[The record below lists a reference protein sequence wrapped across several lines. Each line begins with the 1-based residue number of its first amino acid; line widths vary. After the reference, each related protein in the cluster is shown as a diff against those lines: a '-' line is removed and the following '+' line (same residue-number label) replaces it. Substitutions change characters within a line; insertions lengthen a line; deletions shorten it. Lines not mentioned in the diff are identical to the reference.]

1 MRPAARKRNVPTR
14 TEIKR
19 SATAVLFDYKR
30 PSVAAKPA
38 DAVQDQV
45 SRASHR
51 LSFAMASWWFILFLS
66 QAVLQHSSV
75 DGTFDIGL
83 RWLRGDSSLFSSL
96 ANTTATTV
104 TTETT
109 DPRTTPVVVAS
120 TAGDAL
126 HESHTAAFRDDVV
139 MATTTTTDATMVT
152 TGQITA
158 TTNPTETNATSTG
171 TAQAMILVPDATP
184 VSLDDLALQVD
195 RVPDP
200 VLHLVVKEDGSH
212 SFVVVSGRRGPTT
225 VPTATTTLPTT
236 AAETNTP
243 DTTTSSAGDASTSP
257 FTTIAVPTT
266 VAAPNTTSP
275 YLTLLRYLR
284 PFIFGRLGAASTASS
299 TEATTVVPGAPSTPV
314 FSTGSPPWL
323 EGVSVSKPVTT
334 EAADPG
340 LSASLVPTAAA
351 ARNVATADTFTTET
365 IAVTPTLGNAAPAT
379 VVIDP
384 HLASYPAEFRATE
397 LPYYST
403 TPGVLGYANASFAHT
418 SSPIGEPSARATA
431 FDTTIATTPVLGTTE
446 TPTLPRFSDY
456 VSTTVANG
464 PRTVPVTHDAVTTDV
479 PRADDAPEAPTP
491 RFVSSSVA
499 AEPTAIHTTPVPTR
513 AFTNDVHAALAG
525 ASPTTTEGGTSTY
538 RHASPPDALDS
549 LTSRRIAEATSVT
562 PPIMGYLRQVTF
574 APWPTTAPNGGDT
587 AGEPKYRYFYD
598 PAQVMQVL

>member
-1 MRPAARKRNVPTR
+1 M
-14 TEIKR
+14 IG
-19 SATAVLFDYKR
+19 
-30 PSVAAKPA
+30 
-38 DAVQDQV
+38 QV

-51 LSFAMASWWFILFLS
+51 LSFAMASWWLILFFS

-96 ANTTATTV
+96 VNTTAAAV

-109 DPRTTPVVVAS
+109 DPQTTPVVVAS

-126 HESHTAAFRDDVV
+126 HESRTAVFRDDVV
-139 MATTTTTDATMVT
+139 MATTTTDATMVA

-158 TTNPTETNATSTG
+158 TTNPTETNATTAG

-236 AAETNTP
+236 AAEANNTP
-243 DTTTSSAGDASTSP
+243 NTTTSSAEDAFTSP

-266 VAAPNTTSP
+266 LAAPNTTSP
-275 YLTLLRYLR
+275 YLILLHYLR
-284 PFIFGRLGAASTASS
+284 PFIYGRLDAASTASS
-299 TEATTVVPGAPSTPV
+299 SEATTVVPGAPSTPV
-314 FSTGSPPWL
+314 FSTGSPWL

-351 ARNVATADTFTTET
+351 ARNVAPADTFTTET
-365 IAVTPTLGNAAPAT
+365 IAVTPTLGNAAPAA
-379 VVIDP
+379 VVIDS

-403 TPGVLGYANASFAHT
+403 TQDVLGYANSSFDQT
-418 SSPIGEPSARATA
+418 ISPIGEPSTRATV

-446 TPTLPRFSDY
+446 TLPRSSD
-456 VSTTVANG
+456 STTVANAV
-464 PRTVPVTHDAVTTDV
+464 RTVSVTHDAVTTDV
-479 PRADDAPEAPTP
+479 PRTEAPEAPTP
-491 RFVSSSVA
+491 RFVSLSVA
-499 AEPTAIHTTPVPTR
+499 AEPTAIHTTPVPTH
-513 AFTNDVHAALAG
+513 AFTSDVPAALAG
-525 ASPTTTEGGTSTY
+525 ASPTTEGRTSTY
-538 RHASPPDALDS
+538 GHASPPVELDS
-549 LTSRRIAEATSVT
+549 LTSRRIAETTSVT
-562 PPIMGYLRQVTF
+562 PPIIGYLRQVTF
-574 APWPTTAPNGGDT
+574 APWPTTAPNKTYGGD
-587 AGEPKYRYFYD
+587 GEPKYRYFYD